1 MGLNKSK
8 KLAKKSVKPAP
19 VVEEEIEELDAV
31 EEIEDE
37 DKVEEIEEGPVKKSK
52 RGTKS
57 SKAAKTAPADEDS
70 DDEDSDDED
79 SDNED
84 SDNEDSDNEDEISFN
99 TDSVVKGIV
108 SDKRNLTSAVYQVQ
122 LRLPAE
128 LEPLYKALSPRLKKA
143 LRDAFGELVRK
154 AYDQTH

>member
-19 VVEEEIEELDAV
+19 VVEEEIEELDEV
-31 EEIEDE
+31 E
-37 DKVEEIEEGPVKKSK
+37 KIEELDEVEKIEEVPVKKSE
-52 RGTKS
+52 RGAKS
-57 SKAAKTAPADEDS
+57 GKAAKTAPVDN
-70 DDEDSDDED
+70 ED

-84 SDNEDSDNEDEISFN
+84 SDNEDSDNEDEISFD

-154 AYDQTH
+154 AHNQTH

>member
-8 KLAKKSVKPAP
+8 KLAKKSVKPEPVAEDEIEELDEIEEVEEVPVKKTKRAAKPKKAEAVP
-19 VVEEEIEELDAV
+19 VVEEEDGDEASDDGIELD
-31 EEIEDE
+31 
-37 DKVEEIEEGPVKKSK
+37 
-52 RGTKS
+52 
-57 SKAAKTAPADEDS
+57 
-70 DDEDSDDED
+70 
-79 SDNED
+79 
-84 SDNEDSDNEDEISFN
+84 
-99 TDSVVKGIV
+99 TDSIVSGIM

-143 LRDAFGELVRK
+143 LRDAFGELIRK

>member
-8 KLAKKSVKPAP
+8 KLAKKFVKPEPVVEDEIEEIEEVEDKDEVEEIEEVPAKKSRRGRKAAKPAP
-19 VVEEEIEELDAV
+19 VVEDDDDA
-31 EEIEDE
+31 
-37 DKVEEIEEGPVKKSK
+37 
-52 RGTKS
+52 
-57 SKAAKTAPADEDS
+57 
-70 DDEDSDDED
+70 DDEDADDD
-79 SDNED
+79 ADD
-84 SDNEDSDNEDEISFN
+84 ISFD

-143 LRDAFGELVRK
+143 LRDAFGELIRK
-154 AYDQTH
+154 AYNQTH

>member
-8 KLAKKSVKPAP
+8 KLGKKSVKPEP
-19 VVEEEIEELDAV
+19 IVEEVEELDEV

-37 DKVEEIEEGPVKKSK
+37 EEIEEIEAPKPKRASRSSK
-52 RGTKS
+52 
-57 SKAAKTAPADEDS
+57 KAAKPAPVIEDDDEDEDDS
-70 DDEDSDDED
+70 DDV
-79 SDNED
+79 
-84 SDNEDSDNEDEISFN
+84 SFD

-128 LEPLYKALSPRLKKA
+128 LEPLYKALSPRLKKSSA
-143 LRDAFGELVRK
+143 
-154 AYDQTH
+154 

>member
-19 VVEEEIEELDAV
+19 VVDEDEIEELD
-31 EEIEDE
+31 E
-37 DKVEEIEEGPVKKSK
+37 VEEIEEEEEEVPVKKSK
-52 RGTKS
+52 RGAKS
-57 SKAAKTAPADEDS
+57 SKAAKPALVEDEDDNADDDS
-70 DDEDSDDED
+70 DDDSDDAD
-79 SDNED
+79 DV
-84 SDNEDSDNEDEISFN
+84 SFD
-99 TDSVVKGIV
+99 TESVIKGIV

-128 LEPLYKALSPRLKKA
+128 IEPVYKALSPRLKKA
-143 LRDAFGELVRK
+143 LRDAFAELVKK

>member
-19 VVEEEIEELDAV
+19 VVEDEIEELDEVEELDEEVEEVPVKKAKRSAKPKKAV
-31 EEIEDE
+31 EPVVEEEDE
-37 DKVEEIEEGPVKKSK
+37 DEAADDGIEL
-52 RGTKS
+52 
-57 SKAAKTAPADEDS
+57 D
-70 DDEDSDDED
+70 
-79 SDNED
+79 
-84 SDNEDSDNEDEISFN
+84 
-99 TDSVVKGIV
+99 TDSIVSGIM

-143 LRDAFGELVRK
+143 LRDAFGELIRK

>member
-8 KLAKKSVKPAP
+8 KLGKKSVKPEP
-19 VVEEEIEELDAV
+19 IVEEVEELDEV
-31 EEIEDE
+31 EEIED
-37 DKVEEIEEGPVKKSK
+37 DEEIEEAPKPKRASRSSK
-52 RGTKS
+52 
-57 SKAAKTAPADEDS
+57 KAAKPAPVIEDEGDDDEDEDDS
-70 DDEDSDDED
+70 DDV
-79 SDNED
+79 
-84 SDNEDSDNEDEISFN
+84 SFD

-143 LRDAFGELVRK
+143 LRDAFGELIRK
-154 AYDQTH
+154 AYNQTH

>member
-8 KLAKKSVKPAP
+8 KLGKKSVKPEP
-19 VVEEEIEELDAV
+19 IVKEVEELDEV

-37 DKVEEIEEGPVKKSK
+37 EEIEEIEAPKPKRASRSSK
-52 RGTKS
+52 
-57 SKAAKTAPADEDS
+57 KAAKPAPVIEDDDEDEDDS
-70 DDEDSDDED
+70 DDV
-79 SDNED
+79 
-84 SDNEDSDNEDEISFN
+84 SFD

-143 LRDAFGELVRK
+143 LRDAFGELIRK
-154 AYDQTH
+154 AYNQTH

>member
-8 KLAKKSVKPAP
+8 KLAKKSVKPATVVEDEIEELDEIEEVEEVPAKKAKRAAKPKKVAEP
-19 VVEEEIEELDAV
+19 VVEEE
-31 EEIEDE
+31 DE
-37 DKVEEIEEGPVKKSK
+37 DDS
-52 RGTKS
+52 
-57 SKAAKTAPADEDS
+57 DS
-70 DDEDSDDED
+70 DDGIELD
-79 SDNED
+79 
-84 SDNEDSDNEDEISFN
+84 
-99 TDSVVKGIV
+99 TDSIVSGIM

-143 LRDAFGELVRK
+143 LRDAFGELIRK

>member
-19 VVEEEIEELDAV
+19 VVEDEIEELDEV
-31 EEIEDE
+31 EELDEIEEVKEVPAKKAKRSEKPKKVAEPVVEEEDE
-37 DKVEEIEEGPVKKSK
+37 DE
-52 RGTKS
+52 
-57 SKAAKTAPADEDS
+57 AS
-70 DDEDSDDED
+70 DDGIELD
-79 SDNED
+79 
-84 SDNEDSDNEDEISFN
+84 
-99 TDSVVKGIV
+99 TDSIVNGIM

-143 LRDAFGELVRK
+143 LRDAFGELIRK

>member
-19 VVEEEIEELDAV
+19 VIEEDDDDIEEMEEV
-31 EEIEDE
+31 EEIEDDDE
-37 DKVEEIEEGPVKKSK
+37 VEEVEEVVPAKKSR
-52 RGTKS
+52 RGRPAK
-57 SKAAKTAPADEDS
+57 SKAAANDDS
-70 DDEDSDDED
+70 DTDDAD
-79 SDNED
+79 DD
-84 SDNEDSDNEDEISFN
+84 DMDISFD

-143 LRDAFGELVRK
+143 LRDAFGELIRK
-154 AYDQTH
+154 AYNQTH